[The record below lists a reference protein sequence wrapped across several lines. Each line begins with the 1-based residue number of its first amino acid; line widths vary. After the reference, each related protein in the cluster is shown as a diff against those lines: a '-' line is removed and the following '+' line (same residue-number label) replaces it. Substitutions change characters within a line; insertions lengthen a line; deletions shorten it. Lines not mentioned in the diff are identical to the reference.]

1 MSLINIQNLTFSYE
15 GMNKNIFE
23 NVSFQIDTDW
33 KLGLVGR
40 NGRGKTTFLK
50 LLLNELEY
58 SGSISSKVK
67 FNYFPFAIENES
79 NYIYE
84 ILWDIC
90 PDKEEWEI
98 IREFSYLNL
107 DSGIYYNQYN
117 TLSNG
122 EKTKVLLAGL
132 FLNDNNYLLID
143 EPTNHLDTEGRK
155 VISNYLKRKKS
166 FILISHDRQFLD
178 ICTDHIL
185 SINRCSIDV
194 QQGNFSCWYENY
206 INQQTFEM
214 AQNEHLKKE
223 INRLNNASKRTS
235 EWADKTESAKYGNG
249 PVDRGFIGHKA
260 AKMMKRA
267 KATENR
273 QMKAI
278 EEKTNLLKNTEKTDK
293 LKIECL
299 EYRLNKLIQISEVQI
314 KYDNKIICKPITFSV
329 TANERILLDGKN
341 GSGKSSLLKL
351 LIGENIEHTGI
362 VNIPKDLKISYIP
375 QTFDNLQGNISNFA
389 TENKIEEP
397 LLRSILNKLGFD
409 KNDFSTNIKDMSQG
423 QKKKI
428 LIAKS
433 LSEKAH
439 LYIWDE
445 PLNYLDIFSRIQLEE
460 LLDTYKPTMIFV
472 EHDIS
477 FQNKIAN
484 TTYHTY
490 KI

>member
-1 MSLINIQNLTFSYE
+1 M
-15 GMNKNIFE
+15 
-23 NVSFQIDTDW
+23 
-33 KLGLVGR
+33 
-40 NGRGKTTFLK
+40 
-50 LLLNELEY
+50 
-58 SGSISSKVK
+58 
-67 FNYFPFAIENES
+67 
-79 NYIYE
+79 
-84 ILWDIC
+84 
-90 PDKEEWEI
+90 
-98 IREFSYLNL
+98 
-107 DSGIYYNQYN
+107 
-117 TLSNG
+117 
-122 EKTKVLLAGL
+122 
-132 FLNDNNYLLID
+132 
-143 EPTNHLDTEGRK
+143 
-155 VISNYLKRKKS
+155 
-166 FILISHDRQFLD
+166 
-178 ICTDHIL
+178 
-185 SINRCSIDV
+185 
-194 QQGNFSCWYENY
+194 
-206 INQQTFEM
+206 
-214 AQNEHLKKE
+214 
-223 INRLNNASKRTS
+223 
-235 EWADKTESAKYGNG
+235 
-249 PVDRGFIGHKA
+249 
-260 AKMMKRA
+260 
-267 KATENR
+267 
-273 QMKAI
+273 
-278 EEKTNLLKNTEKTDK
+278 
-293 LKIECL
+293 
-299 EYRLNKLIQISEVQI
+299 QI

>member
-1 MSLINIQNLTFSYE
+1 MLFRS
-15 GMNKNIFE
+15 
-23 NVSFQIDTDW
+23 
-33 KLGLVGR
+33 
-40 NGRGKTTFLK
+40 
-50 LLLNELEY
+50 
-58 SGSISSKVK
+58 
-67 FNYFPFAIENES
+67 
-79 NYIYE
+79 
-84 ILWDIC
+84 
-90 PDKEEWEI
+90 KEEWEI

-178 ICTDHIL
+178 TCTDHIL

-299 EYRLNKLIQISEVQI
+299 EYSLNKLIQI
-314 KYDNKIICKPITFSV
+314 Y
-329 TANERILLDGKN
+329 
-341 GSGKSSLLKL
+341 
-351 LIGENIEHTGI
+351 
-362 VNIPKDLKISYIP
+362 
-375 QTFDNLQGNISNFA
+375 
-389 TENKIEEP
+389 
-397 LLRSILNKLGFD
+397 
-409 KNDFSTNIKDMSQG
+409 
-423 QKKKI
+423 
-428 LIAKS
+428 
-433 LSEKAH
+433 
-439 LYIWDE
+439 
-445 PLNYLDIFSRIQLEE
+445 E
-460 LLDTYKPTMIFV
+460 L
-472 EHDIS
+472 
-477 FQNKIAN
+477 QNKYYN
-484 TTYHTY
+484 
-490 KI
+490 K